1 MMLPTTILARL
12 LEATPLPPKDADV
25 ETLLA
30 AFEQSH
36 AARAAILADV
46 SESLDT
52 SSAEAREL
60 LHHLATRQHLWREAL
75 AAAIE
80 SVKQAQVGVGKLRR
94 YGDGLKTINL

>member
-1 MMLPTTILARL
+1 MSFPTTILARL

-25 ETLLA
+25 DTLLA
-30 AFEQSH
+30 AFEASH
-36 AARAAILADV
+36 AARAAILAELADP
-46 SESLDT
+46 LDT

-80 SVKQAQVGVGKLRR
+80 AVKEQRVGVGKLRR
-94 YGDGLKTINL
+94 YGDGLNLLNL